1 VQHGKNFKI
10 HPRDNVAV
18 AVSALAKGEVLQ
30 AGGVTITTRTAIPA
44 GHKVALAPIAT
55 GQPVL
60 KYGFPIGNA
69 TTDIAAG
76 DWVHTHNVHSR
87 LGNLLEYKYE
97 PVAAIKAAAGQAA
110 AKNAV
115 ESGADQTVVPLPD
128 TFLGYAREDGSVGI
142 RNEVWII
149 PTVGCVNAIARTIEQ
164 QSQKF
169 LTKILTAFLLTAIPT
184 AVPS

>member
-1 VQHGKNFKI
+1 MAKIFKI

-30 AGGVTITTRTAIPA
+30 AGGVTITTRAAIPA

-97 PVAAIKAAAGQAA
+97 PVAAVQAA
-110 AKNAV
+110 QVAA
-115 ESGADQTVVPLPD
+115 SLPD
-128 TFLGYAREDGSVGI
+128 TFLGYAR
-142 RNEVWII
+142 
-149 PTVGCVNAIARTIEQ
+149 
-164 QSQKF
+164 
-169 LTKILTAFLLTAIPT
+169 
-184 AVPS
+184 